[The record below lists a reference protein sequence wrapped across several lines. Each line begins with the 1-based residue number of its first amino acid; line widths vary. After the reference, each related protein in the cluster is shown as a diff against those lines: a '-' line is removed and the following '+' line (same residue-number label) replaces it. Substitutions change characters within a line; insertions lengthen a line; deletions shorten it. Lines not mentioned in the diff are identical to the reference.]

1 MNAWIRAV
9 TIPVLVLTLGALF
22 WNQYLGGFSAVE
34 SWPALLVLG
43 GLLRVADHLTR
54 SRQPAEGS

>member
-1 MNAWIRAV
+1 MNAWIRAA
-9 TIPVLVLTLGALF
+9 TIPVLVLTLGGLF
-22 WNQYLGGFSAVE
+22 WNQYLGGFVVAE

-54 SRQPAEGS
+54 PGRPVEGS